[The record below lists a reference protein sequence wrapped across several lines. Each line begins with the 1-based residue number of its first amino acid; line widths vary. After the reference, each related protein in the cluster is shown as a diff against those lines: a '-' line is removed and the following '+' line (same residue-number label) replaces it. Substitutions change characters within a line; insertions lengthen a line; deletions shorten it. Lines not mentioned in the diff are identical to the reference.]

1 VNPLFIGVLA
11 LVGWEIAVRRG
22 IFGGL
27 RLKLPAFGPAAV
39 VAAAAVLVGAFAA
52 QLALCDYQSA
62 HDGIRPV
69 WFAAAP
75 LHFVDDAYPFGPAHA
90 AFSFGALALAIVQ
103 TLALFVIAGG
113 VANPASSGAARIVP
127 FVAAFALGA
136 LAFASPVVT
145 SGDVFGYVGIGML
158 GAHPFARPEDFF
170 HGQYAQVFANY
181 PIRPTVYG
189 PVWVVVNAG
198 AVALATTFAGKIFAL
213 RLLGAILLGLL
224 VVLARALGAGRAALC
239 ALALNPMLWFQ
250 FVANAHNDMFA
261 IALVVAALV
270 AVGRRLLSL
279 AVIFVAAAGAVK
291 VPFLVL
297 GIVIFARHRDRRMG
311 IVAAAASVALAVGV
325 SAAYG
330 GHAYLDGLL
339 ATGRGR
345 VVWGPEVAVAKAAV
359 ALLALGATVAA
370 LVFRRFVGFA
380 AWFYPG
386 LAPLLFPWYLAWTIP
401 YACAAGSGLLETL
414 LVLPIAA
421 TMADTIY
428 GLDLFG
434 LAVAVAVVTFVVVDL
449 RRRHFAPL
457 TA

>member
-1 VNPLFIGVLA
+1 MNPLFIGVLA

-250 FVANAHNDMFA
+250 FVTNAHNDALA
-261 IALVVAALV
+261 IVLVVGALV
-270 AVGRRLLSL
+270 AVERRVLWL
-279 AVIFVAAAGAVK
+279 AVLLIAAAGAVK

-297 GIVIFARHRDRRMG
+297 GIVVFGRHRDRRTG

-325 SAAYG
+325 SATYG
-330 GHAYLDGLL
+330 GHAYLDALL

-345 VVWGPEVAVAKAAV
+345 VVWGPEVAVAKAAI
-359 ALLALGATVAA
+359 ALLALGATVVA
-370 LVFRRFVGFA
+370 LVFQRFVGFA
-380 AWFYPG
+380 AWLYPG
-386 LAPLLFPWYLAWTIP
+386 LAPLIFPWYLAWTIP
-401 YACAAGSGLLETL
+401 YVCAAGSGLLETL
-414 LVLPIAA
+414 LALPIAA
-421 TMADTIY
+421 TLADTIY
-428 GLDLFG
+428 GLDIIG
-434 LAVAVAVVTFVVVDL
+434 LAVAVAIVTFVVVDL
-449 RRRHFAPL
+449 RRRRFAPL
-457 TA
+457 GA

>member
-1 VNPLFIGVLA
+1 
-11 LVGWEIAVRRG
+11 
-22 IFGGL
+22 
-27 RLKLPAFGPAAV
+27 
-39 VAAAAVLVGAFAA
+39 
-52 QLALCDYQSA
+52 
-62 HDGIRPV
+62 
-69 WFAAAP
+69 
-75 LHFVDDAYPFGPAHA
+75 
-90 AFSFGALALAIVQ
+90 
-103 TLALFVIAGG
+103 
-113 VANPASSGAARIVP
+113 
-127 FVAAFALGA
+127 
-136 LAFASPVVT
+136 
-145 SGDVFGYVGIGML
+145 ML
-158 GAHPFARPEDFF
+158 GAHPFARPEGFF
-170 HGQYAQVFANY
+170 HGQFAQVFTNY
-181 PIRPTVYG
+181 TIRPTVYG
-189 PVWVVVNAG
+189 PVWIAVNAG
-198 AVALATTFAGKIFAL
+198 VVALGTTFAGKIFAL
-213 RLLGAILLGLL
+213 RLFGAILLVLL

-250 FVANAHNDMFA
+250 FVANAHNDMLA
-261 IALVVAALV
+261 IVLVVAALV
-270 AVGRRLLSL
+270 AVERRLLWL

-401 YACAAGSGLLETL
+401 YACAAGSGFLETL